1 MSFQALLRGH
11 HLLAAPTETSFF
23 KLLEEPGKILFGFVE
38 FLEDILRYVAQERR
52 EELLVFVVEAVQK
65 EGEAIKFVV
74 ACNHICVDLVPNT
87 FQVEMTY
94 SLAHVREEICEVFTE
109 HPL

>member
-1 MSFQALLRGH
+1 MSFQALLSGH

-38 FLEDILRYVAQERR
+38 FLEDMFRYVAQERR
-52 EELLVFVVEAVQK
+52 EEFLVFVVEAVEE

-74 ACNHICVDLVPNT
+74 ACNHICVDLFPNA
-87 FQVEMTY
+87 FYIEMAHCF
-94 SLAHVREEICEVFTE
+94 AHVREEICEVFTE